1 MEIILQ
7 YAIFH
12 IKLLSSVRNN
22 QDSETSVTMY
32 PGTHCEPRLFTNL
45 DLDHYKN
52 SKYTSIF
59 KKKSNILITLK
70 NNVSF
75 LKLL

>member
-12 IKLLSSVRNN
+12 IKLLSSIRNN

-32 PGTHCEPRLFTNL
+32 ADTQCEPRLFTNL
-45 DLDHYKN
+45 DLTHNKN
-52 SKYTSIF
+52 SKHTSLL
-59 KKKSNILITLK
+59 KKSQIYL
-70 NNVSF
+70 SR
-75 LKLL
+75 